1 MRRPQNL
8 KKKHPTLFWYYLFA
22 ASQNAWNLETCHA
35 HFFYLARASCKFPRA
50 RDLSSRFVVPFVST
64 PSLMVLNC
72 KLKIKFSTS
81 ICKPFCSSSTYWLDM
96 VYRKRGFHR
105 NIKNIRLHFFLINS
119 FLRSLLTKKIDF
131 ESQIDFGTL
140 YGFVNMQ

>member
-1 MRRPQNL
+1 MKFLWP
-8 KKKHPTLFWYYLFA
+8 
-22 ASQNAWNLETCHA
+22 SQNIWTLGACHA
-35 HFFYLARASCKFPRA
+35 HFSYLARASCKFPRA

-105 NIKNIRLHFFLINS
+105 NINNIRLHIFKINCFFRL
-119 FLRSLLTKKIDF
+119 FLTKKIDF
-131 ESQIDFGTL
+131 ESQILALCTDSSQCNNFIEYNDFL
-140 YGFVNMQ
+140 PKHLLLKM